1 MEYTCEETEK
11 PGKETYFLQKRCRF
25 EILTEATNAGQM
37 VGLLAVLKSCPSKL
51 SNIRW
56 CCRKLPQEILTYC
69 PCFVEIGILAIHLI
83 GWNKIS
89 FFNKLSHFF
98 FFFFF
103 PTFLGS
109 HPGHMEDSRLV
120 VESEL
125 QLLAYTTAAPG
136 WLWLKEKENWS
147 QKHLFL
153 SIAFV
158 ICCCMKNH
166 SQT

>member
-69 PCFVEIGILAIHLI
+69 PCFVEIGILAIHLS

-89 FFNKLSHFF
+89 FFNKHSHSFF
-98 FFFFF
+98 FFFSHFF
-103 PTFLGS
+103 RATIEACGS
-109 HPGHMEDSRLV
+109 SHTRGWIR
-120 VESEL
+120 
-125 QLLAYTTAAPG
+125 AAAPG
-136 WLWLKEKENWS
+136 LRHSHSKARAKP
-147 QKHLFL
+147 HLQPTL
-153 SIAFV
+153 QLTARADP
-158 ICCCMKNH
+158 
-166 SQT
+166 